1 MAFEIFGLGRA
12 FEVSRVNHTNL
23 REDEVLIKLWKHP
36 QHGKERVQTE
46 TVEATETEAT
56 QQPDDVAEPAEKP
69 KKRAAKK
76 PAKPASA
83 RPKRARNEEADN

>member
-1 MAFEIFGLGRA
+1 
-12 FEVSRVNHTNL
+12 
-23 REDEVLIKLWKHP
+23 
-36 QHGKERVQTE
+36 
-46 TVEATETEAT
+46 
-56 QQPDDVAEPAEKP
+56 VAEPAEKP